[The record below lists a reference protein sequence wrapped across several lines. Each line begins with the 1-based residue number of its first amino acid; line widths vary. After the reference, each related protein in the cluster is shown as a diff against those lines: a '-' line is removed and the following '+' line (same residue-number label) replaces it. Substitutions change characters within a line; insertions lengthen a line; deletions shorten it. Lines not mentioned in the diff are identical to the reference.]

1 MKKYFFNKCTWYIF
15 YYKDLNMNMLDIFDD
30 KQSTNSVED
39 NSFLFTKVLDTVPVD
54 DLYRALSSTKIF
66 SLRILSKKVKNAV
79 DKMCLSINASTGITY
94 TFKTYRI
101 NTISFKDKL
110 IIEKRIKSL
119 KNVNSFHKIVKLSIT
134 NYGFFMDLILRLIQE
149 IKTLQHLNLS
159 NNYIG
164 FNPTSK
170 PGISVL
176 CTVSVIEL
184 VDQLQKIKLRTLNI
198 SNNYLGPKGLEIL
211 AKMLVNNTTMTSLNL
226 AGNDIGCEGSKKIA
240 EVLSQNQV
248 LKEIILSNNYIQQ
261 EGANFIAEAIIKCT
275 DSITDSRGCTS
286 LTSLDLS
293 SNIIGWEGV
302 KNLILVQSQN
312 TALTSLNLKH
322 NRITLF

>member
-1 MKKYFFNKCTWYIF
+1 MSTPYIF
-15 YYKDLNMNMLDIFDD
+15 DY

-39 NSFLFTKVLDTVPVD
+39 NDFLFTKVIATVPVD
-54 DLYRALSSTKIF
+54 DLCRALSSTEIF
-66 SLRILSKKVKNAV
+66 SLRILSKKVKDAV
-79 DKMCLSINASTGITY
+79 DKLCLSINASTGTVAK
-94 TFKTYRI
+94 TFKTNRI
-101 NTISFKDKL
+101 NPITTNKL

-134 NYGFFMDLILRLIQE
+134 HHGLFMDLMLQLIQE

-159 NNYIG
+159 YNFIG
-164 FNPTSK
+164 FNPTGK
-170 PGISVL
+170 PD
-176 CTVSVIEL
+176 VSVRCIVSVVEL
-184 VDQLQKIKLRTLNI
+184 VNQLQKIKLQTLNI

-211 AKMLVNNTTMTSLNL
+211 AEMLVNNTTMTFLNL
-226 AGNDIGCEGSKKIA
+226 ADNDIGCEGAKKIA
-240 EVLSQNQV
+240 EMLSQNQV
-248 LKEIILSNNYIQQ
+248 LKELILSNNCIKQ
-261 EGANFIAEAIIKCT
+261 EGANFIAEAISKYI
-275 DSITDSRGCTS
+275 DSTS
-286 LTSLDLS
+286 LTALDLS

>member
-1 MKKYFFNKCTWYIF
+1 MCLVYF
-15 YYKDLNMNMLDIFDD
+15 YYKDLNMSTPYIFDD
-30 KQSTNSVED
+30 KQLIEVLATVSGED
-39 NSFLFTKVLDTVPVD
+39 NSFLFTKVLDTVPIE
-54 DLYRALSSTKIF
+54 DLYKTLSSTEIF
-66 SLRILSKKVKNAV
+66 FLRILSKKVKNAV
-79 DKMCLSINASTGITY
+79 DKMCLSINASTGTVVK
-94 TFKTYRI
+94 TFKTHRI
-101 NTISFKDKL
+101 NPITTNKL

-134 NYGFFMDLILRLIQE
+134 HHGLFMDLMLRLIQE
-149 IKTLQHLNLS
+149 IKTLEHLNLS

-164 FNPTSK
+164 FNPTGK
-170 PGISVL
+170 PDVSVQ
-176 CTVSVIEL
+176 CIVSVIEL
-184 VDQLQKIKLRTLNI
+184 IDQLQKIKLQTLNI

-211 AKMLVNNTTMTSLNL
+211 AEMLVNNTTMTSLNL
-226 AGNDIGCEGSKKIA
+226 AGNDIGCEGAKKIG

-248 LKEIILSNNYIQQ
+248 LKELILSNNCIQQ
-261 EGANFIAEAIIKCT
+261 EGANFIAEAISKYI
-275 DSITDSRGCTS
+275 DSTS

-302 KNLILVQSQN
+302 KKLILVQSQN

>member
-1 MKKYFFNKCTWYIF
+1 MSDTFDNKQLIEVFAT
-15 YYKDLNMNMLDIFDD
+15 D
-30 KQSTNSVED
+30 SVED

-54 DLYRALSSTKIF
+54 DLYRALSSTEIF
-66 SLRILSKKVKNAV
+66 SLRILSKKVKDAV
-79 DKMCLSINASTGITY
+79 DKLCLSINASTGITS
-94 TFKTYRI
+94 TFKIYRI
-101 NTISFKDKL
+101 NPITTNKL

-134 NYGFFMDLILRLIQE
+134 NHGLFMDLMLPLIQE

-164 FNPTSK
+164 FNPTGK
-170 PGISVL
+170 PD
-176 CTVSVIEL
+176 VSVRCIVSVVEL
-184 VDQLQKIKLRTLNI
+184 VDQLQKIKLQTLNI
-198 SNNYLGPKGLEIL
+198 SNNYLAPKGLEIL
-211 AKMLVNNTTMTSLNL
+211 AEMLVNNTTMTSLNL
-226 AGNDIGCEGSKKIA
+226 AGNDIGCEGAKKIA

-248 LKEIILSNNYIQQ
+248 LKEIILSNNCIQQ
-261 EGANFIAEAIIKCT
+261 EGANFIAEAISKYI
-275 DSITDSRGCTS
+275 DSTS

-312 TALTSLNLKH
+312 TILTSLNLKH

>member
-1 MKKYFFNKCTWYIF
+1 MSDTFDNKQLIEVLAT
-15 YYKDLNMNMLDIFDD
+15 
-30 KQSTNSVED
+30 VPGED
-39 NSFLFTKVLDTVPVD
+39 NSFLFTKVFATVPVD
-54 DLYRALSSTKIF
+54 DLYRALSSTEIF
-66 SLRILSKKVKNAV
+66 SLRKLSKKIKDLV
-79 DKMCLSINASTGITY
+79 DKMCLSINASTGTVAK
-94 TFKTYRI
+94 TFKTNMI
-101 NTISFKDKL
+101 NPITTNKL

-134 NYGFFMDLILRLIQE
+134 NHGLFMDLMLRLIQE

-159 NNYIG
+159 YNFIG
-164 FNPTSK
+164 FNPTGK
-170 PGISVL
+170 PD
-176 CTVSVIEL
+176 VSVRCIVSVVEI
-184 VDQLQKIKLRTLNI
+184 VNQLQKNKLLTLNI

-211 AKMLVNNTTMTSLNL
+211 AKMLVNNTTMTSLDL
-226 AGNDIGCEGSKKIA
+226 AGNDIGCEGAKKIA

-248 LKEIILSNNYIQQ
+248 LKEIILSNNCIQQ

-275 DSITDSRGCTS
+275 ASNTDSRYTSCACTS

>member
-1 MKKYFFNKCTWYIF
+1 MSDTFDNKH
-15 YYKDLNMNMLDIFDD
+15 
-30 KQSTNSVED
+30 KQLIEVLATVPVED
-39 NSFLFTKVLDTVPVD
+39 NSFLFTKVFTTVPVD
-54 DLYRALSSTKIF
+54 DLCRTLSSTKIF
-66 SLRILSKKVKNAV
+66 SLRILSKKVKDAV
-79 DKMCLSINASTGITY
+79 DKLCLSINASTGITY
-94 TFKTYRI
+94 TFKTCRI
-101 NTISFKDKL
+101 NPITTKNKL

-134 NYGFFMDLILRLIQE
+134 NHGLFMDLILRLIQE

-164 FNPTSK
+164 FNPTGK
-170 PGISVL
+170 PDVSIL
-176 CTVSVIEL
+176 CIVSVVEL
-184 VDQLQKIKLRTLNI
+184 VNQLQKNKLQTLNI

-211 AKMLVNNTTMTSLNL
+211 AKMLVNNTTMTSLDL
-226 AGNDIGCEGSKKIA
+226 AGNDIGCEGAKKIA

-248 LKEIILSNNYIQQ
+248 LKEIILSNNCIQQ

-275 DSITDSRGCTS
+275 VSERDSRYTSCACTS